1 MRSGVIA
8 RRFAIFLRNA
18 HGTQMPSEVGEFAVL
33 AAAPYRLLRWRLLWA
48 ASAAAVSLCV
58 SCTTKKHVVSVTFD
72 YDFTETGA
80 CSSTIFTGCIAQF
93 NVYDVGARKPVKL
106 FSIPAPAGAHS
117 LTKDIVGKSQPLA
130 IGSGRHVLAVSAQ
143 TASGEESSLQ
153 ECTAGT
159 ILP

>member
-1 MRSGVIA
+1 
-8 RRFAIFLRNA
+8 LRNA
-18 HGTQMPSEVGEFAVL
+18 LSAQMPDEADEFA
-33 AAAPYRLLRWRLLWA
+33 AAAAARCHSWRWRFLG
-48 ASAAAVSLCV
+48 AAVVFLCV

-72 YDFTETGA
+72 YDFTETSA
-80 CSSTIFTGCIAQF
+80 CSPTVLTGCIAQF

-130 IGSGRHVLAVSAQ
+130 IESGKHVLAVSAQ

-159 ILP
+159 VLP